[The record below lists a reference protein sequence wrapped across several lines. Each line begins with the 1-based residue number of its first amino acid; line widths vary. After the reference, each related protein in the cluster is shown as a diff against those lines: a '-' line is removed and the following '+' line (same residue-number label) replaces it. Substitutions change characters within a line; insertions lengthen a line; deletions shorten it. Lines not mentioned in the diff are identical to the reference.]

1 MGRLD
6 YLGCGLFSTPG
17 RDYAECDLRFV
28 GSFMFNC
35 FAKNVVF
42 TWPHSCPRHL
52 DHPLAR

>member
-6 YLGCGLFSTPG
+6 YLGCGLFSAPG

-35 FAKNVVF
+35 FAKNGVF